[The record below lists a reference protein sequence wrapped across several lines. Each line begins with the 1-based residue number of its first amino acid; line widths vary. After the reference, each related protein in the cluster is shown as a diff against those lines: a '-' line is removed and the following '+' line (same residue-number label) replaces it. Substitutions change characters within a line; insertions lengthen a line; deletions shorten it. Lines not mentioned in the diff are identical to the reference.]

1 MNRHPLIPLAVITLS
16 LVGASSSLVEAQEA
30 VAISKLPFSAARKAG
45 GTLYISG
52 QISRNVDGEDVR
64 ESVAAETR
72 TIMDNIGRIL
82 KDNGYG
88 FEDLVSVTVYLRD
101 ILGYHEMNAAYRDYF
116 ENGVLPT
123 RACVGGAQIVFD
135 FKVEISAIAYKE
147 E

>member
-72 TIMDNIGRIL
+72 TIMDNW
-82 KDNGYG
+82 GYP
-88 FEDLVSVTVYLRD
+88 FNRT
-101 ILGYHEMNAAYRDYF
+101 
-116 ENGVLPT
+116 
-123 RACVGGAQIVFD
+123 
-135 FKVEISAIAYKE
+135 
-147 E
+147 